1 MIDIVTVVFQDELA
15 VLRQQAC
22 SLDLYCQNIGI
33 KSILVIVNDTDA
45 VAQEIDI
52 TWWGKLQH
60 LVRIIPASTFSTDL
74 YTTGWVSQ
82 QALKI
87 MASAVSYNTW
97 SMVLDA
103 KTIFVRDLDLGSV
116 FDHQGRPQVGQ
127 LDIYP
132 VFKPSQAIVNDF
144 FKIDLQQQLGPGGV
158 PFFVHNH
165 TARAM
170 IVEIEHQSQQS
181 FADWF
186 QAHGRLTEFILY
198 SGFVQYQHGSFDQ
211 LYNVKNCAVTV
222 CNVCHS
228 EVASFDR
235 KFAEMPHSMTVS
247 IHRKAWQ
254 RLDPAQRQQYQEF
267 LYARGIK

>member
-45 VAQEIDI
+45 VARDID
-52 TWWGKLQH
+52 TAWWGKLQH
-60 LVRIIPASTFSTDL
+60 LVRIVPASTFSTEL

-82 QALKI
+82 QALKM

-103 KTIFVRDLDLGSV
+103 KTIFVRELELHSL

-132 VFKPSQAIVNDF
+132 VFAPSQAIVNDF
-144 FKIDLQQQLGPGGV
+144 FKIDLQQQIGPGGV

-170 IVEIEHQSQQS
+170 IVEIENQSHQS

-186 QAHGRLTEFILY
+186 QSHGRLTEFILY
-198 SGFVQYQHGSFDQ
+198 SGFVQHQHGNFDQ
-211 LYNVKNCAVTV
+211 LYNVKNRAVAV

-247 IHRKAWQ
+247 IHREAWRQ
-254 RLDPAQRQQYQEF
+254 LDHTRQQQYQEF
-267 LYARGIK
+267 LSARGIK